1 MQVAAGG
8 VGAGGGQSLRRLDQ
22 PRLQC
27 QSDTDV
33 DRDQAGRGR
42 ANMARWDLDRHRLG
56 NYLCGG
62 LQENLEA
69 SNIKWEEDADTKGP
83 DDDDVYDDDIYD
95 DDDYD
100 DDYDVEAAVSPENY
114 WMECL

>member
-1 MQVAAGG
+1 MTLCQVGFRSAPTWEL
-8 VGAGGGQSLRRLDQ
+8 S
-22 PRLQC
+22 
-27 QSDTDV
+27 
-33 DRDQAGRGR
+33 
-42 ANMARWDLDRHRLG
+42 
-56 NYLCGG
+56 

-83 DDDDVYDDDIYD
+83 DDDDDVYDDDIY
-95 DDDYD
+95 DYD

>member
-1 MQVAAGG
+1 M
-8 VGAGGGQSLRRLDQ
+8 
-22 PRLQC
+22 
-27 QSDTDV
+27 
-33 DRDQAGRGR
+33 
-42 ANMARWDLDRHRLG
+42 
-56 NYLCGG
+56 
-62 LQENLEA
+62 QENLEA

-100 DDYDVEAAVSPENY
+100 VEAAVSPENY